1 MISLYNEDTKQH
13 KEERPIHGCR
23 ITGISISPDGTRMV
37 TGDEHGIVAVWS
49 TSKGLSSIC

>member
-13 KEERPIHGCR
+13 REERPVHGCQ

-37 TGDEHGIVAVWS
+37 TGD
-49 TSKGLSSIC
+49 